1 MVSSGL
7 QKVLGT
13 REVHN
18 SHCKEMPGVGGRWSP
33 NSTVKVYSYLDCHA
47 EIHCHLQ
54 LFLVP
59 SVFNLVL
66 IYDLSEVPLGGL
78 QLHAIPLAGLAR
90 LFPIGMYLWLRS

>member
-1 MVSSGL
+1 M
-7 QKVLGT
+7 
-13 REVHN
+13 
-18 SHCKEMPGVGGRWSP
+18 
-33 NSTVKVYSYLDCHA
+33 KVYSYVDCRA
-47 EIHCHLQ
+47 EIHRHLQ

-59 SVFNLVL
+59 PVFNLVL